1 MSISGNRFCLWE
13 ETHKIYY
20 SIIKNTPITNY
31 TTLII
36 ATIKNRFKEVEV
48 LMTIERRSRYIIL
61 PCYRHVAIVAQFL
74 VDNKLKT
81 SLQKWICTV
90 SNFTNLIQFHLI
102 CQMLAKFSG
111 VEYKRTIS
119 RFRKRN
125 RNICVVFTYSIKR
138 ACEIRKFHGA
148 VTQQWLRNVQKS
160 LMPCKV
166 VVLLINTL

>member
-1 MSISGNRFCLWE
+1 MEIDFVSERKHTKYITVLSR
-13 ETHKIYY
+13 
-20 SIIKNTPITNY
+20 TPLYTNY

-48 LMTIERRSRYIIL
+48 LMTIERRSRYITL
-61 PCYRHVAIVAQFL
+61 PCYRHVAMVAQFL

-90 SNFTNLIQFHLI
+90 SNFTDLIQFHLI
-102 CQMLAKFSG
+102 YQMLAKFSG
-111 VEYKRTIS
+111 VEDKRTIS

-138 ACEIRKFHGA
+138 TCEIRKFHGE

-160 LMPCKV
+160 SRCHAK
-166 VVLLINTL
+166 LLFCL

>member
-48 LMTIERRSRYIIL
+48 LMTIERRSRYITL
-61 PCYRHVAIVAQFL
+61 PCYRHVAMVAQFL

-90 SNFTNLIQFHLI
+90 SNFTDLIQFHLI
-102 CQMLAKFSG
+102 CQMLAKFSV
-111 VEYKRTIS
+111 VEDKRTIS
-119 RFRKRN
+119 TFRKRN
-125 RNICVVFTYSIKR
+125 RNICVVFTNSIKR